1 MTIRSF
7 NLPLAEGG
15 LNPQS
20 FSKYS
25 PSQYNGTAVLSASPS
40 LWRVGAVGD
49 SNARGAK
56 MEKYKVWEIVLRPSN
71 MNCGST
77 LGLDQENR
85 WQDRQPSRWVAKGFS
100 QIEGVG
106 FNELF
111 AAVAQ
116 KVL

>member
-1 MTIRSF
+1 MRTRSF

-40 LWRVGAVGD
+40 LWRSGRQQCKRSKDGEVQSLGD
-49 SNARGAK
+49 CSTTVQHA
-56 MEKYKVWEIVLRPSN
+56 
-71 MNCGST
+71 NCGST

-100 QIEGVG
+100 QIKGVG

-116 KVL
+116 QVL

>member
-1 MTIRSF
+1 MCKLQIDHPLEK
-7 NLPLAEGG
+7 NEDDAHLPLAEGG

-71 MNCGST
+71 MRIVGA
-77 LGLDQENR
+77 
-85 WQDRQPSRWVAKGFS
+85 RWV
-100 QIEGVG
+100 
-106 FNELF
+106 
-111 AAVAQ
+111 
-116 KVL
+116 